1 MGVIASQITSLTM
14 IVYSNVYSDADQ
26 RKNQSSASLAF
37 VRGIHRGP
45 VNSPHKWPVT
55 WKMFPFDDVIM
66 TINFL
71 TPRRCDTDFAKPI
84 CTPCWKPGAAFDPLH
99 IDSLWANDTIWRHS
113 SGSTLAQ
120 VIARCLKTPCWKR
133 GAAFDP
139 LHIDS
144 LWAND
149 AIWRHSSGSTLAQVI
164 ARETPCWKHG
174 AAFDPLHIDSLWA
187 NDAIW
192 RQSSGSTLAQVI
204 ARCLKTPSHYLN
216 QCRLII
222 TRVLWRSLKSN
233 STKKGPWT

>member
-37 VRGIHRGP
+37 VWGIHRGP
-45 VNSPHKWPVT
+45 VNSSHKWPVS

-84 CTPCWKPGAAFDPLH
+84 CTPCWK
-99 IDSLWANDTIWRHS
+99 R
-113 SGSTLAQ
+113 
-120 VIARCLKTPCWKR
+120 
-133 GAAFDP
+133 
-139 LHIDS
+139 
-144 LWAND
+144 
-149 AIWRHSSGSTLAQVI
+149 
-164 ARETPCWKHG
+164 G

-233 STKKGPWT
+233 STRRAHEFNPWHVFNSYTFKITVISPGDQRVKRACA